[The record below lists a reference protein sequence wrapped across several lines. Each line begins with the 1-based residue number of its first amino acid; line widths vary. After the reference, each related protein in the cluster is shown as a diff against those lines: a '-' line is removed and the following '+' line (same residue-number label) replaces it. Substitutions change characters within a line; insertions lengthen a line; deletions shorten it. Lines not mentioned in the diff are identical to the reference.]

1 VNFREHIQ
9 ADVETWTDP
18 LLRQIWHDMVETNG
32 HGDWAK
38 YSKAEVE
45 LRAWVETRNGEA
57 AREPVV
63 LNRHHLTPVAPQPAG
78 RAWPIGAVYAGRAP
92 STAPRLDS
100 SDPAALGWR
109 ISHLLGNPWD
119 RRDYPDALERYR
131 LRLRGWLRADAAA
144 AKALADD
151 PRSPLRRVPEV
162 DAIRDL
168 STRTALVC
176 SCVSTPWTP
185 EINAPYPAPLP
196 ATVVC
201 HCHLI
206 VAAWRALN
214 APARAAR
221 PATSPTPAA
230 RAPAGA

>member
-1 VNFREHIQ
+1 VNFREHVQ
-9 ADVETWTDP
+9 ADVESWTSATLRETWHT
-18 LLRQIWHDMVETNG
+18 MVETNG

-38 YSKAEVE
+38 FSKAEVE
-45 LRAWVETRNGEA
+45 LRAWVETRSGPD

-63 LNRHHLTPVAPQPAG
+63 LNRHHLTPVAPQAEG
-78 RAWPIGAVYAGRAP
+78 KAWPIGAVYAGRAP

-131 LRLRGWLRADAAA
+131 LRLRGWMQADAAA
-144 AKALADD
+144 AKALAAD
-151 PRSPLRRVPEV
+151 PRAASRRVPEI
-162 DAIRDL
+162 DAIRGL
-168 STRTALVC
+168 TPRSALVC
-176 SCVSTPWTP
+176 SCVSSPWTP

-196 ATVVC
+196 STVVC

-214 APARAAR
+214 APARAAG
-221 PATSPTPAA
+221 PAA
-230 RAPAGA
+230 PRQAPARAAAGA

>member
-1 VNFREHIQ
+1 MNFREHVR
-9 ADVETWTDP
+9 ADVESWTSATLRETWRT
-18 LLRQIWHDMVETNG
+18 MVETNG

-45 LRAWVETRNGEA
+45 LRAWVETRSGPD

-63 LNRHHLTPVAPQPAG
+63 LNRHHLTPVAPQAEG
-78 RAWPIGAVYAGRAP
+78 KAWPIGAVYAGRAP

-131 LRLRGWLRADAAA
+131 LRLRGWMQADAAA
-144 AKALADD
+144 AKALAAD
-151 PRSPLRRVPEV
+151 PRASSRRVPEI
-162 DAIRDL
+162 DAIRGL
-168 STRTALVC
+168 TPSSALVC
-176 SCVSTPWTP
+176 SCVSSPWTP
-185 EINAPYPAPLP
+185 QINAPYPAKLP
-196 ATVVC
+196 AEVVC

-214 APARAAR
+214 APARAADAPTSW
-221 PATSPTPAA
+221 PAAA
-230 RAPAGA
+230 RAAAGA